1 VLYKFFKKMENG
13 MMFYRCLLGLIAF
26 VFCSSALAGELIY
39 RTTTYGVTEIGLGC
53 SWKLNHGELKSDT
66 LICNGAPILNR
77 NFIQLGKAKGC
88 ILLLTNTADAV
99 NLDYFNNL
107 GIASVGQGI
116 YRCDGVLSRKTANN
130 VFTKRPLDK
139 NYLAFSNDGVLD
151 KPVILVE
158 GYDPDNNTNP
168 YYYYNYGFNQLVSD
182 GRDLI
187 VINFPD
193 STLNMSAN
201 ASLVES
207 IIKEIN
213 AGKTGAFPTAL
224 VGFSMGGVVARK
236 ALKNMELAGVNHN
249 TSVYVSF
256 DAPHM
261 GANTPLPLQ
270 ETVDDLISEVD
281 SKTAGY
287 TSSGLKRARN
297 VYNSAAA
304 REMLIAGP
312 EFRSAVPSDF
322 PNNLVRVTVT
332 SGGLLGTSSMQA
344 NSTYEGEY
352 IAGFRFYLYKS
363 DLGSWSESYDWYSKK
378 RGALYYDNVPGSYEE
393 SFYRAYI
400 ELKNSADHFGVRTE
414 ARRQNI
420 TFVPTFSALAISAQ
434 PTAELRS
441 LFRQKSPFDRYIAV
455 DDSGLSPCQSFAAQD
470 ASGRNLVHAPLSES
484 FNNNQLM
491 QLNCALNEYQRNN
504 FSIPDRSF
512 KAY

>member
-1 VLYKFFKKMENG
+1 MNFF
-13 MMFYRCLLGLIAF
+13 RCLLVLIGF
-26 VFCSSALAGELIY
+26 MSCTSALAGQLIY
-39 RTTTYGVTEIGLGC
+39 RTTPYGVTELGPGC
-53 SWKLNHGELKSDT
+53 SWKLNHGELKTDT
-66 LICNGAPILNR
+66 LMCSGAPVLNR
-77 NFIQLGKAKGC
+77 NFIQLGIYKGC
-88 ILLLTNTADAV
+88 VLILTNSADAGSY
-99 NLDYFNNL
+99 DY
-107 GIASVGQGI
+107 VGYSSLAINSPGA
-116 YRCDGVLSRKTANN
+116 YRCDGMLSKKTANN
-130 VFTKRPLDK
+130 VFAKRPLDT

-193 STLNMSAN
+193 STLNMNSN

-207 IIKEIN
+207 IIREIN
-213 AGKTGAFPTAL
+213 ASKTGAFPTAV

-236 ALKNMELAGVNHN
+236 ALKNMELTGINHN
-249 TSVYVSF
+249 TSIYVSF

-261 GANTPLPLQ
+261 GANSPLALQ

-287 TSSGLKRARN
+287 TSSELKRARN

-312 EFRSAVPSDF
+312 AFRAALPSDF
-322 PNNLVRVTVT
+322 PNNLVRVAVT
-332 SGGLLGTSSMQA
+332 SGGLLGASSMQA
-344 NSTYEGEY
+344 SSTYEGEY

-363 DLGSWSESYDWYSKK
+363 DLGTWSESYDWYSKK

-393 SFYRAYI
+393 SFYRAYMQ
-400 ELKNSADHFGVRTE
+400 LKSAADSFGVRTE

-420 TFVPTFSALAISAQ
+420 TFVPTFSALAISVQ
-434 PTAELRS
+434 PTVELRS
-441 LFRQKSPFDRYIAV
+441 LFRLKSPFDRYIAV
-455 DDSGLSPCQSFAAQD
+455 DDRGLSPCQSFAAQD
-470 ASGRNLVHAPLSES
+470 ASGRNLVHAPQSEY
-484 FNNNQLM
+484 FNYNQLM

-504 FSIPDRSF
+504 FSIPDRSS
-512 KAY
+512 KTY

>member
-1 VLYKFFKKMENG
+1 MIFFR
-13 MMFYRCLLGLIAF
+13 FLLILSGFIY
-26 VFCSSALAGELIY
+26 CSSALAGQLVY
-39 RTTTYGVTEIGLGC
+39 RTTTYGVTELGVGC
-53 SWKLNHGELKSDT
+53 SWKLNHGELKADT
-66 LICNGAPILNR
+66 LLCSGVPVLDR
-77 NFIQLGKAKGC
+77 NFIQIGGSKGC
-88 ILLLTNTADAV
+88 LLTLTNRAESGNYDYVNFTGMETGTAGV
-99 NLDYFNNL
+99 
-107 GIASVGQGI
+107 
-116 YRCDGVLSRKTANN
+116 YRCDGVLSKKTANN

-139 NYLAFSNDGVLD
+139 NYLSFSTDGVLD

-158 GYDPDNNTNP
+158 GYDPDNNTTP

-193 STLNMSAN
+193 STLGMNSN

-213 AGKTGAFPTAL
+213 AGKTGAYPTAV

-236 ALKNMELAGVNHN
+236 ALKNMELAGFNHN

-261 GANTPLPLQ
+261 GANTPLALQ
-270 ETVDDLISEVD
+270 ETVDNLISKVD

-287 TSSGLKRARN
+287 TSSELKRARN
-297 VYNSAAA
+297 IYNSAAA

-312 EFRSAVPSDF
+312 AFRAAAPSDF
-322 PNNLVRVTVT
+322 PSNLVRVAVT
-332 SGGLLGTSSMQA
+332 SGGLLGASSMQV

-352 IAGFRFYLYKS
+352 IAGFRFYLYRS
-363 DLGSWSESYDWYSKK
+363 SLGTWSESYDWYSKK
-378 RGALYYDNVPGSYEE
+378 RGTQYYDNVPGSYEE
-393 SFYRAYI
+393 SFYRTYNQ
-400 ELKNSADHFGVRTE
+400 LKNSAASFDVRTE

-420 TFVPTFSALAISAQ
+420 TFIPTVSALAISAS

-441 LFRQKSPFDRYIAV
+441 IFKQKSPFDRYIAV
-455 DDSGLSPCQSFAAQD
+455 DDRTGLSPCQSFSAQD
-470 ASGRNLVHAPLSES
+470 ASGRNLVHTPQSEYL
-484 FNNNQLM
+484 NYNQLI
-491 QLNCALNEYQRNN
+491 QLNCALNEYQKNN

-512 KAY
+512 KTY